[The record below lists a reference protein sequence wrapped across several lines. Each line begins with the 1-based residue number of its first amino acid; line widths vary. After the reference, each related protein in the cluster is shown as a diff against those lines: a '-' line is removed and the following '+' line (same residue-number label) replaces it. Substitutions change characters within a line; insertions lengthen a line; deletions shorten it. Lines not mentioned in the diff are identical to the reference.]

1 MKRALKSAMFYYL
14 KTLCFCL
21 ILAALFAPSAL
32 AVEVI
37 IDPGPVGSEAIT
49 NTPFTLPNEDQSL
62 EIKFADNKTLE
73 FGPQPP
79 LIFSIQS
86 DQVDTLYTGF
96 LTDEQGIQ
104 IVGTD
109 FSGGTELGLTQIF
122 LPESTVWSGLTITGD
137 WVDESRTLYFLLWLN
152 SPKPIVGTSD
162 PVPEPNPVTIG
173 GTVSGLVEGG
183 VLVLQNNGA
192 DDLEIT
198 EDGPFTFATTLT
210 PGDSYN
216 VTVFTQPEGQTC
228 SVANGSGQ
236 VADQNVRDVAVTCA
250 EPIVVVFKVAA
261 EDETLTDDTLL
272 KQILLDGGV
281 AINIDGQVAFGG
293 RDGDNTI
300 AVFTQDGKV
309 AAEGK
314 TLEDGTTVVNDI
326 SSFGEVA
333 ISADRVAFHGRTGR
347 DKAVFTQAGLVAKE
361 DDILTSGTLNE
372 IKDQGKVAINDFDVV
387 AFHGKIEIEGEDGL
401 GDTEEFSAVFTS
413 DGLETR
419 VAVREGSE
427 LPDTSTVEAIDETG
441 GVAINDF
448 FGEVAFH
455 GDVVDPGTGGD
466 TKKAVFTSAGL
477 VAKEG
482 DILTDGNILEEINE
496 SGGVA
501 INIFGDVAFHGR
513 TGNVKAVF
521 TQHGLIAKEGD
532 ILADSTILSEI
543 HNNGGVA
550 INPYGDEVAFHGK
563 VGNTDAVFVGL
574 VPVPEPVD

>member
-1 MKRALKSAMFYYL
+1 LSD
-14 KTLCFCL
+14 
-21 ILAALFAPSAL
+21 
-32 AVEVI
+32 VVGEVI
-37 IDPGPVGSEAIT
+37 
-49 NTPFTLPNEDQSL
+49 
-62 EIKFADNKTLE
+62 
-73 FGPQPP
+73 
-79 LIFSIQS
+79 
-86 DQVDTLYTGF
+86 
-96 LTDEQGIQ
+96 
-104 IVGTD
+104 
-109 FSGGTELGLTQIF
+109 
-122 LPESTVWSGLTITGD
+122 
-137 WVDESRTLYFLLWLN
+137 
-152 SPKPIVGTSD
+152 
-162 PVPEPNPVTIG
+162 
-173 GTVSGLVEGG
+173 
-183 VLVLQNNGA
+183 
-192 DDLEIT
+192 
-198 EDGPFTFATTLT
+198 
-210 PGDSYN
+210 
-216 VTVFTQPEGQTC
+216 
-228 SVANGSGQ
+228 
-236 VADQNVRDVAVTCA
+236 
-250 EPIVVVFKVAA
+250 KVAA
-261 EDETLTDDTLL
+261 EGETLTDDTLL

-281 AINIDGQVAFGG
+281 AINLSGQVAFGG

-309 AAEGK
+309 AAEGE
-314 TLEDGTTVVNDI
+314 TLADGTTVVNDI
-326 SSFGEVA
+326 SSFGEVG
-333 ISADRVAFHGRTGR
+333 ISAGQSGDRVAFHGRTGR

-387 AFHGKIEIEGEDGL
+387 AFHGKIEIEAGDGI
-401 GDTEEFSAVFTS
+401 GDTEKFSAVFTS

-419 VAVREGSE
+419 VAVREGSV

-455 GDVVDPGTGGD
+455 GDVVDPDTGGDTKKAVFTSTGLVAKEGDTLEDGTTIVDDIDETGGVAINIFGEVAFHGDVVDPDTGGD